1 MYRWLSIVCVSL
13 SPMMKNLFL
22 LYGRRPP
29 RWQTRQGRVVCS
41 VVRLVCV
48 VRQHATR
55 PHMYTLWS
63 TAARRWLYTIQYN
76 TIFVSFSHWYIA
88 IRLRWCAGVC
98 VSCAAGSRPK
108 ISPLQREGRA
118 SSCQPEQPSY
128 RVGRPLAAADDG
140 GQRRKEKDYR
150 LFSVHIQQIFD
161 LLQLFPFFSFF
172 GSAWF
177 FGWRALG
184 RLSASWCA
192 RPIRKENPK
201 KKLFIKMKENGNPP
215 PSNGRNRKKKINE
228 IDWI

>member
-98 VSCAAGSRPK
+98 VVCSRKSTENFPPPK
-108 ISPLQREGRA
+108 KKRREGRA

-150 LFSVHIQQIFD
+150 LFSLCTSNKF
-161 LLQLFPFFSFF
+161 LTCYNFFPFFLFL
-172 GSAWF
+172 A
-177 FGWRALG
+177 RLG
-184 RLSASWCA
+184 FLAGGRWVVCQPAGA
-192 RPIRKENPK
+192 RDR
-201 KKLFIKMKENGNPP
+201 
-215 PSNGRNRKKKINE
+215 
-228 IDWI
+228 